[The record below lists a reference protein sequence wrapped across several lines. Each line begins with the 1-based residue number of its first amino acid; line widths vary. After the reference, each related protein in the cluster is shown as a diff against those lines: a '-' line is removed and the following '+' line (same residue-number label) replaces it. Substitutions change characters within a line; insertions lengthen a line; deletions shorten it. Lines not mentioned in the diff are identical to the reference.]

1 MKCGRE
7 EVTKAKPDDIQHW
20 PYSFYVLVTVLSVS
34 RILIQNNTTTRIRQW
49 MQRIYVWA
57 RISPNYNA

>member
-1 MKCGRE
+1 MKHGRE

-20 PYSFYVLVTVLSVS
+20 PYSSYVLVTVLIVS
-34 RILIQNNTTTRIRQW
+34 HILIQNSTTTRIRQW
-49 MQRIYVWA
+49 IQIIYFWA